1 MAIYINGKKV
11 AGFGGRQGPQ
21 GEPGKQGP
29 AGQQGPPGVD
39 GQSPFIGENGN
50 WWLGDTDTGVS
61 ASGSAAG
68 VVSFNGRTGAVQPAA
83 GDYTAQMVGAMPDSF
98 AERDP
103 TVPAWAKTPEKPAY
117 TADEVGALPAGTSIP
132 AATSDLENDSGFV
145 TETEMNTAI
154 TEAVHGAILAS
165 WEAEY

>member
-11 AGFGGRQGPQ
+11 AGFGGRRGPQ

-29 AGQQGPPGVD
+29 PGEPGAQGPAGTQGPQGEPGPEGPRGPAGEPGPPGAD
-39 GQSPFIGENGN
+39 GESPHIGENGN
-50 WWLGDTDTGVS
+50 WWVGDVDTGTP
-61 ASGSAAG
+61 ASGSTAG
-68 VVSFNGRTGAVQPAA
+68 VTSFKGRSGAVEPAA
-83 GDYTAQMVGAMPDSF
+83 GDYTAKMVGAMP
-98 AERDP
+98 
-103 TVPAWAKTPEKPAY
+103 
-117 TADEVGALPAGTSIP
+117 AGTAIP